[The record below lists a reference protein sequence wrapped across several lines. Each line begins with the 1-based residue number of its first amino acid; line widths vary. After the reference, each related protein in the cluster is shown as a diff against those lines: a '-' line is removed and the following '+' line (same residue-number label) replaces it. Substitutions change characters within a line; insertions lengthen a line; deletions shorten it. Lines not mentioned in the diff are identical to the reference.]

1 MDGHV
6 LEHTPR
12 LRQVLRRRR
21 GRVAGD
27 DGELLDAPDPPVGG
41 EPLGLR
47 DGGVVAALETNHHRR
62 VLEGRELVGE
72 GAGRLDGGR
81 DRLLAQRGLARAGGR
96 QDVLGV
102 QGGGGTDDNRVHVV
116 GGEGVGGVG
125 GGARPEGFG
134 EGLRGLDERVAD
146 QHEPGLG
153 MGGDGGGMDL
163 ADATR
168 AYHCDA
174 QHVVSFL
181 GVRCPLGVEAGLL
194 ALMPI
199 CWAYSRL
206 PALQRR
212 QTATGP
218 ANRVQGQQTGLF
230 RGPGQGAGTM
240 MSRTRA
246 SRSASAARNWRSVL
260 RVGPNSSN
268 SSMVM
273 PSGS

>member
-1 MDGHV
+1 MV
-6 LEHTPR
+6 IICNSIEISNTP
-12 LRQVLRRRR
+12 
-21 GRVAGD
+21 GSNSPGD
-27 DGELLDAPDPPVGG
+27 SITGPVSSA
-41 EPLGLR
+41 L
-47 DGGVVAALETNHHRR
+47 VAASVCLIPC
-62 VLEGRELVGE
+62 
-72 GAGRLDGGR
+72 
-81 DRLLAQRGLARAGGR
+81 GLAVPFPAVNPACSPPR
-96 QDVLGV
+96 
-102 QGGGGTDDNRVHVV
+102 
-116 GGEGVGGVG
+116 

-163 ADATR
+163 ADAPR
-168 AYHCDA
+168 AYHCYA

-194 ALMPI
+194 APMPV

-230 RGPGQGAGTM
+230 RGLGQGAGTM

-268 SSMVM
+268 SSTVM